1 MAHGLEGVGSK
12 VLQAPTQSSEH
23 DVLMVVTDVAEV
35 GGLLLLV
42 LAI

>member
-1 MAHGLEGVGSK
+1 MAHGLEAVESK
-12 VLQAPTQSSEH
+12 VMQAPTQSSEH
-23 DVLMVVTDVAEV
+23 DVLMVVTDGAEV